1 MYPIQGSLY
10 YQNEKITI
18 LPGQQTI
25 GEQLLAELQYRTIG
39 DYAEFAVLKIKNLG
53 TTNSGRIAAVK
64 TLDVQIPTTQ
74 YPHYHSLQGDS
85 RGAESFLPVDLVLTQ
100 HYHEQPT
107 GGRSSNTTGFPY
119 FDLSYDG
126 KTDVIGIGWT
136 GQWSKDIFVSENAF
150 HLQIGL
156 CDCDFYLLPGEE
168 VRFPSVLILHGTE
181 PSDARRAFRRLLR
194 EEFSPKKRLGSDPK
208 LPTAIQCF
216 DRYFLPPSDT
226 VRADES
232 WASEQGQFR
241 IIDTS
246 KKLKHFDTIWMDAAW
261 FHKGYMGGV
270 GNYTCCSG
278 FPDGLR
284 PISDRAHDNG
294 MDFLVW
300 FEPER
305 CDIGTQ
311 WHENEPQLLTLSDTY
326 PHTLVNLGDDGACQ
340 RIGDHLIRLIREYQ
354 IDIFRQDFNVDPL
367 DYWRK
372 NDPDGRKGIT
382 EMKYVAGL
390 YKLWDRL
397 LDTFPQLL
405 IDNCASGGRRLDLEM
420 CMRSVTL
427 WRSDTGCFGED
438 AENRVTV
445 WNHNQ
450 ILGLSQYIPY
460 HACAIWE
467 PDAYTVRSTATQGIA
482 CNFDIFHPD
491 FDFETAEKS
500 IGETKKLQPFWNGD
514 FYPLTQP
521 TLDESVWSAYQLT
534 LPDSG
539 AVYVF
544 RRAKSKEMQMVFA
557 IQGLDAQKQYRLTFT
572 DEHFNSWEEIYSGQK
587 LLSGLE
593 IQIEKPRS
601 SMVITYK
608 EQ

>member
-1 MYPIQGSLY
+1 M
-10 YQNEKITI
+10 
-18 LPGQQTI
+18 
-25 GEQLLAELQYRTIG
+25 
-39 DYAEFAVLKIKNLG
+39 
-53 TTNSGRIAAVK
+53 
-64 TLDVQIPTTQ
+64 
-74 YPHYHSLQGDS
+74 
-85 RGAESFLPVDLVLTQ
+85 
-100 HYHEQPT
+100 
-107 GGRSSNTTGFPY
+107 
-119 FDLSYDG
+119 
-126 KTDVIGIGWT
+126 
-136 GQWSKDIFVSENAF
+136 
-150 HLQIGL
+150 
-156 CDCDFYLLPGEE
+156 
-168 VRFPSVLILHGTE
+168 
-181 PSDARRAFRRLLR
+181 
-194 EEFSPKKRLGSDPK
+194 
-208 LPTAIQCF
+208 
-216 DRYFLPPSDT
+216 
-226 VRADES
+226 
-232 WASEQGQFR
+232 
-241 IIDTS
+241 
-246 KKLKHFDTIWMDAAW
+246 
-261 FHKGYMGGV
+261 
-270 GNYTCCSG
+270 
-278 FPDGLR
+278 
-284 PISDRAHDNG
+284 
-294 MDFLVW
+294 
-300 FEPER
+300 
-305 CDIGTQ
+305 
-311 WHENEPQLLTLSDTY
+311 
-326 PHTLVNLGDDGACQ
+326 
-340 RIGDHLIRLIREYQ
+340 
-354 IDIFRQDFNVDPL
+354 DPL

-397 LDTFPQLL
+397 LDTFPHLL

-521 TLDESVWSAYQLT
+521 TLDESVWSAYQLA
-534 LPDSG
+534 LPDCG